1 MTHGRPPSRIAAFV
15 RTGIL
20 VPAGILV
27 PMVAL
32 LCACGTTTEDRALSG
47 VGAGAATGAGI
58 GLVAGGI
65 GVVPGALIGGAAGGG
80 LGALTDAEDFNLGTP
95 LWRR

>member
-1 MTHGRPPSRIAAFV
+1 VMHGQLSNRIAAVV

-20 VPAGILV
+20 A
-27 PMVAL
+27 PMIVL
-32 LCACGTTTEDRALSG
+32 LCACGTTTEDRTLSG

-58 GLVAGGI
+58 GLLAGGI